1 MTKTYTIGEAVGAL
15 MRDGLP
21 LRFTAYDGSSAGPQ
35 DAEYGIKLLNE
46 RGLAYI
52 MTAPGDLGL
61 ARAYAAGDLEL
72 EGVHPGDPYEVMRLL
87 MNHTGFRRPSPTEL
101 VAIVRSLGL

>member
-1 MTKTYTIGEAVGAL
+1 

-21 LRFTAYDGSSAGPQ
+21 LRFTAYDGSSAGPA
-35 DAEYGIKLLNE
+35 DAAYGLNLLNE

-61 ARAYAAGDLEL
+61 ARAYVSGDLEIV
-72 EGVHPGDPYEVMRLL
+72 GVHPGDPYD
-87 MNHTGFRRPSPTEL
+87 GCC
-101 VAIVRSLGL
+101 GCC